1 VPPQVLACMVGDAQS
16 PPSAGY
22 IIGYRLVQAYLRR
35 HPETPVAQWTAH
47 SAEESLRASAS
58 NP

>member
-1 VPPQVLACMVGDAQS
+1 MVGDAQS